1 MALRRHWIKA
11 VAFGTAIVALTM
23 SGLLV
28 MPRHYVS
35 EARLFVRF
43 GHNGVADPSE
53 SATPG
58 QIVSM
63 YEARESE
70 LKTLLETLKSRS
82 LLDRV
87 VNAIGSDVIVRG
99 PASGDATGD
108 AGHQEAVR
116 KLQQNI
122 SIFLPES
129 SSTITVTGNAETPQ
143 LAQRIV
149 ATLVG
154 LYLEEYK
161 RVHDTPGSFES
172 LGNEHEL
179 LNKQRSDASARL
191 REAQQ
196 RFGVATPAGKRKVLE
211 DQIADVDSQLLHE
224 LFKYEAEERRLSA
237 QLAEDHPQ
245 IRAIRGVIDSLTQ
258 VIQDPDAAGPMN
270 SEVPRLLPDRTTP
283 PSLNNLR
290 TQRQQLRLQ
299 LAELNEHDSL
309 LSQLERDA
317 ELAEGRLKSHAETA
331 EQGRIKERLDQETL
345 TRLSIVQ
352 PASYPTES
360 TGPRPSYVLPI
371 GAFVGLLG
379 GMGLALLCY
388 YADPLLKTCVDLERL
403 GVRVVGRVP
412 YQHTQLETGVLSE

>member
-1 MALRRHWIKA
+1 
-11 VAFGTAIVALTM
+11 
-23 SGLLV
+23 
-28 MPRHYVS
+28 
-35 EARLFVRF
+35 
-43 GHNGVADPSE
+43 
-53 SATPG
+53 
-58 QIVSM
+58 
-63 YEARESE
+63 
-70 LKTLLETLKSRS
+70 
-82 LLDRV
+82 V

-161 RVHDTPGSFES
+161 GVHDTPGSFES

-245 IRAIRGVIDSLTQ
+245 IRAIRGVIDSLMQ

-270 SEVPRLLPDRTTP
+270 SEVPSLLPDRTTP

-388 YADPLLKTCVDLERL
+388 YADPLLKTCVGLERMMISS
-403 GVRVVGRVP
+403 VETAGRLPAVSTGIVASVSAAIASNP
-412 YQHTQLETGVLSE
+412 AKPAGATLPRGLSLSSRSVSQHTLCPLLSWAPAARRQTPTTRARGLRVAEFRYCENDQPQPRLLTPLKAAKW